1 MFLSRTFYYM
11 AVSVQIYILYYL
23 KDTMPP
29 DIAAHAKS
37 YTLGPKPQTPDP
49 DPKSETQHANLKP
62 EIQNPV
68 HETRDRKRKRQ
79 TPGRI

>member
-1 MFLSRTFYYM
+1 M

-37 YTLGPKPQTPDP
+37 CTLHPKHQTPNSKPQTQT
-49 DPKSETQHANLKP
+49 SKP
-62 EIQNPV
+62 
-68 HETRDRKRKRQ
+68 
-79 TPGRI
+79 